1 MPTLRSCDDRTGS
14 LGAAPGLEP
23 FRPGSAMRTPSK
35 LLIPALAFSAMLISI
50 GREKMY
56 GRGVGCL
63 ASTSNGSVQGVDLG
77 SSCAFL
83 GIPFAASTANQNRW
97 KPPQPAAPWA
107 PAILNAITAPPNC
120 ASLSAAGAPQGSE
133 DCLKLNVW
141 VRNPVPADAPVI
153 VWIHT
158 GSFVG
163 ASANFAGTNGRRLAE
178 ETGVIVVEANYR
190 LAAFGFLAH
199 GAFER
204 EDPDR
209 PSAGNYGLLDQ
220 QAALEWVH
228 DNIAG
233 FAGDPDNVT
242 LAGTSAGGESV
253 GLHLV
258 SPRSAGLF
266 HRAIVESGYPTTAWR
281 TRDDGRA
288 QGDALATSLG
298 CTNPAQVLSC
308 LRSKTQTQILLA
320 LPQAAPQVVEAIG
333 RAVWEPVVD
342 GIVIPDQ
349 PRTLL
354 EQGEFAHVPTIIGT
368 DRDEAWGPLI
378 TRSFPSGVSLA
389 QYEAWVTT
397 EFGTAAPRV
406 LAMYPASDFASPQEA
421 MSRLV
426 TDGQFVCE
434 ARRLG
439 DLIADGGLR
448 GRGPHPEHDTGKRIK
463 MPVYMYSYDYVLND
477 LSVGHVIHGLESNMV
492 FGNGYTTP
500 TFAAN
505 HALTP
510 ADVALHDVMAGYWT
524 LFAATGD
531 PNGGGLPAW
540 LEYRKNH
547 DNYLV
552 FDSVLSAEV
561 DQRSD
566 ACEFWWSFFFQSMLG
581 GVTAAT
587 P

>member
-1 MPTLRSCDDRTGS
+1 
-14 LGAAPGLEP
+14 
-23 FRPGSAMRTPSK
+23 MRTPSK
-35 LLIPALAFSAMLISI
+35 LLGPALVLSAILITV
-50 GREKMY
+50 GHRQTD
-56 GRGVGCL
+56 GRGTACL
-63 ASTSNGSVQGVDLG
+63 APTLNGLVQGTVSG
-77 SSCAFL
+77 TSCVFL

-97 KPPQPAAPWA
+97 KPPQPATSWSPG
-107 PAILNAITAPPNC
+107 ILSATTLPPNC

-141 VRNPVPADAPVI
+141 VRNPRPTAAPVI

-163 ASANFAGTNGRRLAE
+163 ASANFAGTNGQRLAQ

-199 GAFER
+199 RALEQ
-204 EDPDR
+204 EDPHR
-209 PSAGNYGLLDQ
+209 STGNYGLLDQ
-220 QAALEWVH
+220 RAALEWVR

-233 FAGDPDNVT
+233 FGGDPDNVT
-242 LAGTSAGGESV
+242 LAGTSAGGQSV
-253 GLHLV
+253 GLHMV
-258 SPRSAGLF
+258 SPGSAGLF
-266 HRAIVESGYPTTAWR
+266 QRAAVESGYPTTAWR
-281 TRDDGRA
+281 TRDDGVA
-288 QGDALATSLG
+288 QGEALAASLG
-298 CTNPAQVLSC
+298 CTNPAQVVAC
-308 LRSKTQTQILLA
+308 LRSKTQSQILLA
-320 LPQAAPQVVEAIG
+320 LPQAASQVVEPVG
-333 RAVWEPVVD
+333 RAFWEPVVD
-342 GIVIPDQ
+342 GVVIPDQ
-349 PRTLL
+349 PRTLF

-368 DRDEAWGPLI
+368 DRDEGWGPFI

-389 QYEAWVTT
+389 QYEAWVNS
-397 EFGTAAPRV
+397 EFGAAAHRV
-406 LAMYPASDFASPQEA
+406 LAAYPASDFTSPQEA

-477 LSVGHVIHGLESNMV
+477 LSAGHVIHGLESNIV

-510 ADVALHDVMAGYWT
+510 ADLALHDIMAGYWAT
-524 LFAATGD
+524 FAGTGD
-531 PNGGGLPAW
+531 PNGGGLPTW

-552 FDSVLSAEV
+552 FDSVVSAEV

-566 ACEFWWSFFFQSMLG
+566 ACAFWSPFFLRSMLS
-581 GVTAAT
+581 GVTAGS